1 LAKSNSTLQNRRKS
15 AAGSYNEY
23 LEGDP
28 RLSAYAAVAD
38 HYGLPAVWPMFV
50 QGTTRDMFED
60 ATKIKR
66 LVKLV
71 SDYLDCSDAKRGNI
85 EGMAAGLAE
94 LNRQRAGEEVAHV

>member
-1 LAKSNSTLQNRRKS
+1 MSGKKS

-50 QGTTRDMFED
+50 PGTTRDMFED
-60 ATKIKR
+60 TTKIKR
-66 LVKLV
+66 LVQLV
-71 SDYLDCSDAKRGNI
+71 SDYLDCPDTQRSHV
-85 EGMAAGLAE
+85 ECMASGLAKI
-94 LNRQRAGEEVAHV
+94 NRGRAAEVAHG